1 VDPVIH
7 SLDETSL
14 LDAARD
20 SIELAKI
27 KTSILGLPIMSD
39 KEAVLELV
47 QRLPAEASLQQILQE
62 IQFIAA
68 VKEGLDQIDQGK
80 GVSIEAVE
88 QMLDTW
94 ITQ

>member
-1 VDPVIH
+1 
-7 SLDETSL
+7 LG
-14 LDAARD
+14 D
-20 SIELAKI
+20 SIEPAKI
-27 KTSILGLPIMSD
+27 KISISGLPIMSD

-68 VKEGLDQIDQGK
+68 VKEGLDQIDQSQ
-80 GVSIEAVE
+80 GVSVEAVE
-88 QMLDTW
+88 QMLETW